1 MRREATGWDRVGVR
15 PTEAGT
21 KALAA
26 GYQGPSGVLSHQGP
40 SGALRYQGPSS
51 VLRYH
56 PSSVLRYHPSGV
68 LRYTLTVIKPKLYQL
83 YLWWM

>member
-1 MRREATGWDRVGVR
+1 MRREAPGWDRVGVR

-40 SGALRYQGPSS
+40 S
-51 VLRYH
+51 
-56 PSSVLRYHPSGV
+56 SVLRYHPSGV

>member
-1 MRREATGWDRVGVR
+1 MRREAPGWDRVGVR

-26 GYQGPSGVLSHQGP
+26 GYQGPSGVLSH
-40 SGALRYQGPSS
+40 QGPSS